1 MLLRGSVSQEEK
13 KNNRD
18 MFTSIQ
24 GLIVKSEEAEEI
36 VEVLMNQDLTDR
48 DNIPFWPEDYYTY
61 AGEVPWCDTYP
72 ENSWEEM
79 SFKTGMISVPE
90 EQPVI
95 LHNSKPVPDE
105 ELDEFWDSITD
116 LIEEEDWKMVEAQL
130 HERDFE
136 CTVEIIETKKS
147 EYQTFKVL
155 VPVRENKWEDYHS
168 AIIPSRSVAIPSRQI
183 AETLG
188 LCGQPQSFDL
198 FEKENGKYASRTFR
212 YGKGWG
218 EMQHFTY
225 LRQDLLERYLA
236 EMDGELIWIIWGE
249 RRQVSQ
255 NPGAPYKY
263 FHEVKVYRDLQ
274 KTSGGS

>member
-1 MLLRGSVSQEEK
+1 MS
-13 KNNRD
+13 
-18 MFTSIQ
+18 
-24 GLIVKSEEAEEI
+24 
-36 VEVLMNQDLTDR
+36 
-48 DNIPFWPEDYYTY
+48 
-61 AGEVPWCDTYP
+61 WCDTYP

-130 HERDFE
+130 HERASYPTHNIRQIFETIEAQLCERDFE
-136 CTVEIIETKKS
+136 CPVETIETKKS

-249 RRQVSQ
+249 RSQVSQ

-263 FHEVKVYRDLQ
+263 FHEAKVYRDLQ
-274 KTSGGS
+274 KASGDS